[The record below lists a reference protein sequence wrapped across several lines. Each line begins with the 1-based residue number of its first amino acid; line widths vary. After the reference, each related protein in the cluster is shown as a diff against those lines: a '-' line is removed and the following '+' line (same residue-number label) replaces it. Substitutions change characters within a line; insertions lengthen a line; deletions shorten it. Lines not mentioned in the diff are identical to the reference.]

1 LITEDQIKEFFSDLK
16 FVEDT
21 HTYTVGDK
29 KLPSVSHLIEQYSTP
44 FNKDISKFVAIKRG
58 ISQAEVLAEW
68 EAIAMTACL
77 RGNKAHDFG
86 ENYLFDRTL
95 KPTTPLEEAIVKF
108 WDAFPD
114 YIVPVGA
121 EIKMYHKEF
130 DFSGTMDIFLYNT
143 RNDTYIIGDYK
154 TNKDLFKN
162 HKGQKM
168 LGSFS
173 DVLDDPFNHYQV
185 QLSFYQILIEQLG
198 LKVSNRFL
206 LWLKDDAT
214 YEFHKTKNA
223 KERILKDLN
232 NGRFTALNS
241 PS

>member
-1 LITEDQIKEFFSDLK
+1 MITEKDIKEFFSDLK

-29 KLPSVSHLIEQYSTP
+29 KLPSVSSLIEQYSKP
-44 FNKDISKFVAIKRG
+44 FDKGISKFVARKRG
-58 ISQAEVLAEW
+58 CSQEEILAEW
-68 EAIAMTACL
+68 EATATAACL
-77 RGNKAHDFG
+77 RGNKAHDWG
-86 ENYLFDRTL
+86 EAYLFDRTL
-95 KPTTPLEEAIVKF
+95 TPTTPLEEAIQKF
-108 WDAFPD
+108 WSSFPD

-121 EIKMYHKEF
+121 ELKMYHKVF
-130 DFSGTMDIFLYNT
+130 NFSGTMDIFLYNT

-173 DVLDDPFNHYQV
+173 DLYDNPYNHYQV
-185 QLSFYQILIEQLG
+185 QLSYYQLLIEQLG

-206 LWLKDDAT
+206 LWVHDDAT
-214 YEFHKTKNA
+214 YKFYKTKNA
-223 KERILKDLN
+223 TERLLKDLTN
-232 NGRFTALNS
+232 ER
-241 PS
+241 